1 MIDVK
6 NVMESYILKYL
17 KIKVIKDK
25 WGYIVV
31 NVINMLDL

>member
-17 KIKVIKDK
+17 RTKEIKDRMV
-25 WGYIVV
+25 YIVV
-31 NVINMLDL
+31 NVINM